1 MERGQFKVIRTDG
14 TEETFAIKP
23 TNKLVKLA
31 IGAETLDTVT
41 LSRSGRGMA
50 ETIMLLDDIG
60 TGFVSTGFGFRRVG
74 PTKPVNDKATKLYW
88 SVCKP
93 GTTHQIHGDVAIC
106 NDEDFA

>member
-1 MERGQFKVIRTDG
+1 MKRGEFKVIRTDG

-23 TNKLVKLA
+23 TGKLIRAA
-31 IGAETLDTVT
+31 IGAETSIRFTWTLD
-41 LSRSGRGMA
+41 GRA
-50 ETIMLLDDIG
+50 ETIMSVDDIG
-60 TGFVSTGFGFRRVG
+60 TGFVGTGLSRKRVG
-74 PTKPVNDKATKLYW
+74 PTKQVNEKATALYW